1 MAEKF
6 GEVRGPQPT
15 VSDTHI
21 TCKDIKLLMLKVR
34 KEIFDLTVIV
44 LYEKLVKALEGLG
57 RPLFFA
63 KTENGIGQDNSND
76 DDKWLLIG
84 YK

>member
-44 LYEKLVKALEGLG
+44 LYEKLVKALEGLSFL
-57 RPLFFA
+57 RRLKMA
-63 KTENGIGQDNSND
+63 WTRQLK
-76 DDKWLLIG
+76 
-84 YK
+84 